1 MKQSRRGH
9 SLLEVIVAT
18 GIFIL
23 VAVALAGVWVMY
35 GKALA
40 KSGEVI
46 AANTVARS
54 VTEGLSANGWIWLK
68 ARENDTFPADLTPVT
83 VERIVR
89 GRKADITYKVAY
101 ELTFNTGDV
110 LFPVSFTNL
119 AGQPV
124 SFSPDLCKIT
134 VFVRWNSA
142 GGGKISGAHNSE
154 AVYSA
159 YVYRHGL

>member
-1 MKQSRRGH
+1 M
-9 SLLEVIVAT
+9 LEVIVAT

-46 AANTVARS
+46 AANNVARS

-89 GRKADITYKVAY
+89 GRKADITCARSA
-101 ELTFNTGDV
+101 L
-110 LFPVSFTNL
+110 PI
-119 AGQPV
+119 AGVCQ
-124 SFSPDLCKIT
+124 SRASP
-134 VFVRWNSA
+134 
-142 GGGKISGAHNSE
+142 ISGNEH
-154 AVYSA
+154 SA
-159 YVYRHGL
+159 SKWMIDFMGLLIS